1 MDAGNKEQIMDD
13 KIGFII
19 DACPQL
25 PFEEAK
31 KCLEAWNGNVALAID
46 DALGV
51 LGFTIDSSKQNST
64 SVLPGDSNTWKLK
77 FIADIEDIDQRV
89 IAEEIRDLLP
99 NTAQWKIIEAIEC
112 YKDDEAVKNRAV
124 NMLMD
129 EEAKNRVKSE
139 QTDEG
144 LPYRLAQN
152 KLDFSTGDA
161 GPSGTSQEEMER
173 DFAENLNATSNSN
186 TKGEESSVR
195 LAPSPMEIADS
206 DDDNDKDEEMEDGY
220 FSDVE
225 AAQLRTIFPGATY
238 DECKN
243 ELNITTPVRNMEEAI
258 EALGERFAEENAQN
272 SDAGISGTKDKGKGK
287 EEVAPKVNGKR
298 PGENLVS

>member
-1 MDAGNKEQIMDD
+1 
-13 KIGFII
+13 
-19 DACPQL
+19 
-25 PFEEAK
+25 
-31 KCLEAWNGNVALAID
+31 
-46 DALGV
+46 
-51 LGFTIDSSKQNST
+51 
-64 SVLPGDSNTWKLK
+64 
-77 FIADIEDIDQRV
+77 
-89 IAEEIRDLLP
+89 
-99 NTAQWKIIEAIEC
+99 
-112 YKDDEAVKNRAV
+112 
-124 NMLMD
+124 
-129 EEAKNRVKSE
+129 
-139 QTDEG
+139 
-144 LPYRLAQN
+144 
-152 KLDFSTGDA
+152 
-161 GPSGTSQEEMER
+161 
-173 DFAENLNATSNSN
+173 
-186 TKGEESSVR
+186 
-195 LAPSPMEIADS
+195 MEIADS